1 MNKKDAREHLSYIKR
16 AIKEFGYDCM
26 NEFNRIKEKYK
37 ANGYTTNQ
45 QLYEDTSRMMCFAR
59 HRTLG

>member
-1 MNKKDAREHLSYIKR
+1 MNKKYAHEHLTLVKN
-16 AIKEFGYDCM
+16 AIKDFGYDCM
-26 NEFNRIKEKYK
+26 DEFSRIKEKYK

-59 HRTLG
+59 HRKLG